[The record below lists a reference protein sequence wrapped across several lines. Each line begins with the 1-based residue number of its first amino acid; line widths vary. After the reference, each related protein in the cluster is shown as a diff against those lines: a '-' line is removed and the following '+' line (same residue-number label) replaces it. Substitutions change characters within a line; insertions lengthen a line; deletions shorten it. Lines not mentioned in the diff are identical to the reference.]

1 MSQINSYVHSN
12 KRKLCKEPQS
22 VFALLSRVQRGISD
36 PRSAGILVCLKTSKR
51 YGSGHPEEKQSE
63 ETT

>member
-22 VFALLSRVQRGISD
+22 VCAPLSHIQRGKSD
-36 PRSAGILVCLKTSKR
+36 PCMAGIPVCLKTSKR

>member
-12 KRKLCKEPQS
+12 KNRLCNVPQP

-36 PRSAGILVCLKTSKR
+36 PRTAGILVCLKTSKR
-51 YGSGHPEEKQSE
+51 YGSGHPDDEAI
-63 ETT
+63 

>member
-22 VFALLSRVQRGISD
+22 VCAPLSRVQHRISD
-36 PRSAGILVCLKTSKR
+36 PRTAGILVCLKTSKR
-51 YGSGHPEEKQSE
+51 YGSGHPDDEAI
-63 ETT
+63 